1 MEMLL
6 SKRLTKSSMAIIA
19 SAVIFAGCGGG
30 GGDSS
35 NATPSSVTPTDV
47 TVERGAI
54 FGATVTDANGIEA
67 TATAGSNVYK
77 FANTPKYP
85 IKATGGV
92 IDIDADATTTN
103 DQIDFSNKELT
114 SYSTVITPIT
124 DYLGDT
130 TSDAGKAKLASL
142 KTLSGITDND
152 DLLKKVPSAVG
163 KNELLV
169 LTNAIYSIQNDSSI
183 TEKSIENVTSK
194 FDTLK
199 VIAEDHKDDSKEE
212 LAKILEEKV
221 ISDLGIKKIFTLA
234 KTNIDDKQISAE
246 DAEGIITL
254 EFKADGSYAEAWDD
268 SKSQGNKGTC
278 NGTWE
283 MGTVKNTVN
292 VVGTCSDNSPTQTTL
307 TFNEEPKVN
316 SKFSYSDTDGSK
328 GEVTVTS
335 VKSLNELSAKE
346 ITIDFD
352 AVVGNEKL
360 VCSENGT
367 AKKYILGKASTETT
381 IADFRYFVSN
391 IKVNLSDGTTQN
403 LTLTTNDFQYQV
415 PDKATNV
422 AILDFEDKTGN
433 CYVDA
438 ETNKSI
444 VGTIPATLAT
454 VTGIEFMVGVPLE
467 LNHVQFPDSKALTR
481 TGMAWSWQSG
491 RKFTKLETQ
500 PVNGLSSYNTQTSS
514 FGTPSLTGKFTMH
527 LGSTGCT
534 ATEQMFKDG
543 NGQECAQP
551 NRVDLKFTSFN
562 PEIQKI
568 VLDYAQLLTS
578 VDVSK
583 NYGGAAGCMSGLTD
597 PECMSTG
604 TVAGSMFNKFGLDDF
619 SAKGICI
626 GGDCTEN
633 QDLFSVQSK

>member
-30 GGDSS
+30 SGDSS
-35 NATPSSVTPTDV
+35 SATPSSVTPTDV

-169 LTNAIYSIQNDSSI
+169 LTNAIYSIQNDNSI

-212 LAKILEEKV
+212 IAKILEEKV

-246 DAEGIITL
+246 DAEGVITL

-360 VCSENGT
+360 VCSENGA

-491 RKFTKLETQ
+491 RKFTKLEIQ

-568 VLDYAQLLTS
+568 VLDYSKLLTS
-578 VDVSK
+578 VDISK

-604 TVAGSMFNKFGLDDF
+604 TVAGSMFKQFGLDDVG
-619 SAKGICI
+619 AIGQCI

-633 QDLFSVQSK
+633 QELFSIKSK

>member
-1 MEMLL
+1 MERLL
-6 SKRLTKSSMAIIA
+6 LTRLAKSSIAIVA
-19 SAVIFAGCGGG
+19 SAAIFAGCGGG
-30 GGDSS
+30 GGG
-35 NATPSSVTPTDV
+35 SVTSTSVATPTDV

-54 FGATVTDANGIEA
+54 FGAKVTDANGIEA
-67 TATAGSNVYK
+67 TATEGSNVYK
-77 FANTPKYP
+77 FADTPKYP
-85 IKATGGV
+85 IKAVGGV
-92 IDIDADATTTN
+92 IDIDGNPATTT
-103 DQIDFSNKELT
+103 DQIDFTGKELR

-130 TSDAGKAKLASL
+130 SQGSGLIKLEEL
-142 KTLSGITDND
+142 QKKYVGLSTDE
-152 DLLKKVPSAVG
+152 LLKKVPSAVG
-163 KNELLV
+163 KNELFV
-169 LTNAIYSIQNDSSI
+169 LTNAIYSVQNDTSI
-183 TEKSIENVTSK
+183 TDKSLENITNK

-212 LAKILEEKV
+212 IAKILEEKV

-234 KTNIDDKQISAE
+234 STNVSDKQISAE
-246 DAEGIITL
+246 DSEGVITIEL
-254 EFKADGSYAEAWDD
+254 KRDGSYSEAWDD

-278 NGTWE
+278 SGTWE
-283 MGTVKNTVN
+283 MGTAKNTVN
-292 VVGTCSDNSPTQTTL
+292 VKGTCSDKNPVETTL
-307 TFNEEPKVN
+307 TFKEEPKVN

-328 GEVTVTS
+328 GEVTITS
-335 VKSLNELSAKE
+335 IKDVNTLSAKE

-360 VCSENGT
+360 VCSENGA

-415 PDKATNV
+415 TDKATNV

-433 CYVDA
+433 CYIDA
-438 ETNKSI
+438 ETNTKI

-467 LNHVQFPDSKALTR
+467 LNHVQFPDSKALIR
-481 TGMAWSWQSG
+481 TGMVWSWQSG

-500 PVNGLSSYNTQTSS
+500 PVNGLASFNTTTQS

-534 ATEQMFKDG
+534 ATEAMHIAG
-543 NGQECAQP
+543 TGQECAQP
-551 NRVDLKFTSFN
+551 NRVDLKFTAFN

-568 VLDYAQLLTS
+568 VLDYSKLLTS
-578 VDVSK
+578 VDISK

-604 TVAGSMFNKFGLDDF
+604 TVAGSMFKQFGLDDVG
-619 SAKGICI
+619 AIGKCI
-626 GGDCTEN
+626 GADCTEN
-633 QDLFSVQSK
+633 QELFSIKSK

>member
-1 MEMLL
+1 MEKIL
-6 SKRLTKSSMAIIA
+6 SRKYAKFSMAIVA
-19 SAVIFAGCGGG
+19 SAAIFAGCGGG
-30 GGDSS
+30 SSDSS
-35 NATPSSVTPTDV
+35 SSSTSATPTSV

-54 FGATVTDANGIEA
+54 FGATVTDANGSVA
-67 TATAGSNVYK
+67 TATVGSNVYV

-85 IKATGGV
+85 IKATGGI
-92 IDIDADATTTN
+92 IDIDGDATTTN

-130 TSDAGKAKLASL
+130 TSEAGKTKLASL
-142 KTLSGITDND
+142 KTLSGVTSDD

-163 KNELLV
+163 KNELFV
-169 LTNAIYSIQNDSSI
+169 LTNAIYSVQNDSSV
-183 TEKSIENVTSK
+183 TEKSIESVNNK
-194 FDTLK
+194 FNTLK

-221 ISDLGIKKIFTLA
+221 ISDLGVKKIFALS
-234 KTNIDDKQISAE
+234 KTNIDNKQISAE
-246 DAEGIITL
+246 DSEGVITL
-254 EFKADGSYAEAWDD
+254 EFKVDGSYSEAWDD

-278 NGTWE
+278 FGTWE

-292 VVGTCSDNSPTQTTL
+292 VRGTCSDNEPTQTTL

-316 SKFSYSDTDGSK
+316 SKFSYLDVDGSK
-328 GEVTVTS
+328 GDVTVTS
-335 VKSLNELSAKE
+335 IKDTNSLTAKE

-360 VCSENGT
+360 VCSEDGIT
-367 AKKYILGKASTETT
+367 AKKYILGKSSTETT

-415 PDKATNV
+415 TDKATNV

-438 ETNKSI
+438 ETNKKI

-481 TGMAWSWQSG
+481 TGMAWSWQAG

-500 PVNGLSSYNTQTSS
+500 PVNGLSSYNAQTSS
-514 FGTPSLTGKFTMH
+514 FGTPNLTGKFTMH

-551 NRVDLKFTSFN
+551 NRVDLKFTAFN

-568 VLDYAQLLTS
+568 VLDYSQLLTS

-604 TVAGSMFNKFGLDDF
+604 SVAGSMFNKFGLDDVG
-619 SAKGICI
+619 AIGKCI